1 MKRNLMKWL
10 LPSIVVFSACSKD
23 DDIAPTPPQLSPATG
38 IYVLS
43 EGNIGS
49 GNSKL
54 GFYTINPVLYTSDY
68 FLQQNPGQTGLGD
81 TGNDAIVYGSK
92 MYIVMNF
99 SSEVVV
105 LNAATGVFVKRIP
118 FGTGAGKQNPR
129 YALGAKGKVYVSS
142 TNDNKVSI
150 IDTVSLT
157 ISGSIAVG
165 ANPEGMA
172 VVGNNL
178 YVANSGGY
186 NLVPD
191 STVSVVDLNTNTETK
206 KITIAT
212 KNPQRIEANSV
223 GDLYVSGYG
232 NFSTIPASVS
242 VISSAT
248 NTVSSEMGA
257 AYPYAFLRISDNIAY
272 FYNNYGG
279 AGTAKVY
286 NTITKTLVRNELIT
300 DGTVIV
306 NPYGV
311 DVDEQNGDVYVT
323 DAKNFSSAG
332 SVTCFTKDGK
342 LKFSFGTTAGVSPNK
357 VLFKR

>member
-1 MKRNLMKWL
+1 MKRNLIKWL
-10 LPSIVVFSACSKD
+10 LPAIVIFSACSKD
-23 DDIAPTPPQLSPATG
+23 DVAPTPPVLSPATG
-38 IYVLS
+38 VYVLS
-43 EGNIGS
+43 EGNIGA

-54 GFYTINPVLYTSDY
+54 GFYTFNPVLYTGDY
-68 FLQQNPGQTGLGD
+68 FVQQNPGQTGLGD
-81 TGNDAIVYGSK
+81 TGNDAVFYGSK

-105 LNAATGVFVKRIP
+105 LNASTGVFLKRIT

-129 YALGAKGKVYVSS
+129 YALGAKGKVYVTS

-150 IDTVSLT
+150 IDTTSLT
-157 ISGSIAVG
+157 ISGSINVG

-191 STVSVVDLNTNTETK
+191 STVSVIDLNTNAEIK
-206 KITIAT
+206 KITIGT
-212 KNPQRIEANSV
+212 RNPQRIEANSA

-232 NFSTIPASVS
+232 NFTTIPASVS
-242 VISSAT
+242 VINSST
-248 NTVSSEMGA
+248 NTVASEMGA
-257 AYPYAFLRISDNIAY
+257 AYSYAFLRISNDLAY

-286 NTITKTLVRNELIT
+286 NTISKTVVRNEFVT
-300 DGTVIV
+300 DGTVID
-306 NPYGV
+306 NPYGLN
-311 DVDEQNGDVYVT
+311 VDEQNGDVYIT

-332 SVTCFTKDGK
+332 SVTCFDKDGK
-342 LKFSFGTTAGVSPNK
+342 KKFSFATTAGVSPNK